1 VLCNVY
7 KQNYEGYSKREEKSA
22 ENLKQPIPLFVNFNK
37 LLAHLNSPCIRF

>member
-22 ENLKQPIPLFVNFNK
+22 ENLKTTYSIICEF
-37 LLAHLNSPCIRF
+37 